1 MDMAKV
7 IDETKAKL
15 GVESDYALAKQL
27 GIPNPRISEY
37 RSGKARPDA
46 YACAR
51 FAEALGVDPF
61 ELLAQVEAATEKNEA
76 RRTYWKQV
84 AERMAAGSV
93 AAFFVIGL
101 MPGEA
106 QKAGDC
112 NVPNPVI
119 FRRRNTRS
127 EKLMLVCLA
136 VIQQFRNWYAQ
147 GTRQTNHR
155 IGRHAPGLIH
165 VTA

>member
-7 IDETKAKL
+7 INEAKEKL
-15 GVESDYALAKQL
+15 GVESDYSLAKRL
-27 GIPNPRISEY
+27 EIPNPRISEY

-51 FAEALGVDPF
+51 FAEVLEMDPF

-106 QKAGDC
+106 QKTEDC

-119 FRRRNTRS
+119 FRSRNTRS
-127 EKLMLVCLA
+127 EKLLLVCMA
-136 VIQQFRNWYAQ
+136 VIKQFRNWYAQ
-147 GTRQTNHR
+147 GARQANHC
-155 IGRHAPGLIH
+155 IGRHAPGLKH

>member
-76 RRTYWKQV
+76 RRTYWRAV
-84 AERMAAGSV
+84 AAKMAAGTV
-93 AAFFVIGL
+93 AGFFVIALPGATGL
-101 MPGEA
+101 CDI
-106 QKAGDC
+106 Q
-112 NVPNPVI
+112 NPVI
-119 FRRRNTRS
+119 FRSRNTRS
-127 EKLMLVCLA
+127 EKLLLVCLA
-136 VIQQFRNWYAQ
+136 VVKQFRNWYAQ
-147 GTRQTNHR
+147 CARQAHHSES
-155 IGRHAPGLIH
+155 RHTSGLIH
-165 VTA
+165 VAA